1 MNCPVYAFHEHR
13 NTEQAEEDRRH
24 SHRFLQVRERRHFVC
39 DLTQFVKKKK
49 CVKQSV
55 TRRLT

>member
-39 DLTQFVKKKK
+39 DLTQFVKKKNA
-49 CVKQSV
+49 
-55 TRRLT
+55 